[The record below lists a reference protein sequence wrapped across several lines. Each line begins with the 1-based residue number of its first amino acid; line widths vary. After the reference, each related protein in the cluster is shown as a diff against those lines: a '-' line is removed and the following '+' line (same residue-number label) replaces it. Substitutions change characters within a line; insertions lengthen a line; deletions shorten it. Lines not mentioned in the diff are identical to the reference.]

1 MNLTSLKSMK
11 NDGKKITILTC
22 YDASFAKILESINIH
37 ALLVGDSLG
46 MFIKG
51 DVNTH
56 NVTLDDMIYHTRA
69 VAEGAKSTFIISDL
83 PIHTYENNNLAYTS
97 ATALTEVGADMV
109 KLEGGASIA
118 PVVQYLKAKGIK
130 VCGHI
135 GFMPQFTQ
143 GMNHT
148 QIEEALKKALETII
162 EDASVL
168 EKSGVDMLV
177 LSSIPENIAKEIT
190 QTISIPTIGFHSG
203 KSCDGEVFILY
214 DLLMKSDTS
223 HDLYLNDSLQSNKSI
238 DVKDLLLR
246 SIKNHS

>member
-11 NDGKKITILTC
+11 NSGKKITMLTC
-22 YDASFAKILESINIH
+22 YDASFAKILESINVH

-51 DVNTH
+51 DINTH
-56 NVTLDDMIYHTRA
+56 NVSLNDMIYHTRA
-69 VAEGAKSTFIISDL
+69 VAQGAKSTFIISDL
-83 PIHTYENNNLAYTS
+83 PIHTYENNDLAYKS
-97 ATALTEVGADMV
+97 ALALIEVGANMV
-109 KLEGGASIA
+109 KLEGGSSIA
-118 PVVQYLKAKGIK
+118 PVVQHLKAKDIK

-143 GMNHT
+143 GLNHA
-148 QIEEALKKALETII
+148 QIEDAMKKALETIV
-162 EDASVL
+162 EDANVL
-168 EKSGVDMLV
+168 ERSGVDMLV
-177 LSSIPENIAKEIT
+177 LSSIPESIAKKIT

-203 KSCDGEVFILY
+203 KACDGEVFILY
-214 DLLMKSDTS
+214 DLLMNSDTS

-238 DVKDLLLR
+238 DVKDLLLK

>member
-56 NVTLDDMIYHTRA
+56 NVSLDDMIYHTRA
-69 VAEGAKSTFIISDL
+69 VAAGAKSTFIISDL
-83 PIHTYENNNLAYTS
+83 PIHTYENNNLAYKS
-97 ATALTEVGADMV
+97 AIALIEVGANMV

>member
-11 NDGKKITILTC
+11 NNGKKITMLTC
-22 YDASFAKILESINIH
+22 YDASFAKILESIEID

-51 DVNTH
+51 DINTH
-56 NVTLDDMIYHTRA
+56 NVSLNDMIYHTRA
-69 VAEGAKSTFIISDL
+69 VAQGAKSTFIISDL
-83 PIHTYENNNLAYTS
+83 PIHTYENNNLAYKS
-97 ATALTEVGADMV
+97 ALALTKVGANMV

-118 PVVQYLKAKGIK
+118 PVVQHLKAKDIK

-135 GFMPQFTQ
+135 GFMPQFTK

-148 QIEEALKKALETII
+148 QIEDALKKALETII
-162 EDASVL
+162 EDANIL
-168 EKSGVDMLV
+168 ERSGVDMLV

-190 QTISIPTIGFHSG
+190 QTLSIPTIGFHSG
-203 KSCDGEVFILY
+203 KACDGEVFILY
-214 DLLMKSDTS
+214 DLLINSDTS
-223 HDLYLNDSLQSNKSI
+223 HDLYLNNSLQSNKAI
-238 DVKDLLLR
+238 DIKDLLLR

>member
-1 MNLTSLKSMK
+1 MK

-56 NVTLDDMIYHTRA
+56 NVSLDDMIYHTRA
-69 VAEGAKSTFIISDL
+69 VAAGAKSTFIISDL
-83 PIHTYENNNLAYTS
+83 PIHTYENNNLAYKS
-97 ATALTEVGADMV
+97 ALALIEVGADMV

>member
-11 NDGKKITILTC
+11 NGDKKITMLTC
-22 YDASFAKILESINIH
+22 YDASFAKILESINVD

-51 DVNTH
+51 DINTH
-56 NVTLDDMIYHTRA
+56 NVSLNDMIYHTRA
-69 VAEGAKSTFIISDL
+69 VARGAKSTFIISDL
-83 PIHTYENNNLAYTS
+83 PIHTYENNHLAYES
-97 ATALTEVGADMV
+97 ALALIKVGASMV

-118 PVVQYLKAKGIK
+118 PVVQHLKAKDIN

-148 QIEEALKKALETII
+148 QIEDAMKKALETIT
-162 EDASVL
+162 EDASEL
-168 EKSGVDMLV
+168 ERSGVDMLV
-177 LSSIPENIAKEIT
+177 LSSIPESIAKKIT
-190 QTISIPTIGFHSG
+190 QTISIPSIGFHSG
-203 KSCDGEVFILY
+203 KACDGEVFILY
-214 DLLMKSDTS
+214 DLLMNSDTS
-223 HDLYLNDSLQSNKSI
+223 HDLYLNDSLQANKSI
-238 DVKDLLLR
+238 NVKDLLLK

>member
-56 NVTLDDMIYHTRA
+56 NVSLDDMIYHTRA
-69 VAEGAKSTFIISDL
+69 VAAGAKSTFIISDL
-83 PIHTYENNNLAYTS
+83 PIHTYENNNLAYKS
-97 ATALTEVGADMV
+97 ALALIEVGANMV

-177 LSSIPENIAKEIT
+177 LSSIPEKIAKEIT